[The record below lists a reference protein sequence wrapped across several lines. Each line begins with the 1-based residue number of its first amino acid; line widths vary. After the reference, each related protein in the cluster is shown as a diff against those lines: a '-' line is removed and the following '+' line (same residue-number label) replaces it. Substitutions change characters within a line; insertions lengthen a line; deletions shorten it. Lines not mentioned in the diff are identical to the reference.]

1 MDLHKKGVFNMPVSE
16 IQRPSQDYDGHVDL
30 KKFWDAVAVE
40 MLSRG
45 FIPYGKKNPFVV
57 PLSYNNWAP
66 WIGPQTRHSHLILN
80 TEFENIPTTTMSD
93 DSEYLEVTE
102 ERLSDEIIDLKVEES
117 LRSWGASGGWAV
129 ITCPC
134 GVVYSV
140 KCNLRAES
148 PRDYVDLLL
157 SWKHFPNVTVYDY
170 SRGVAVHGDRRQPET
185 FHPFQGR
192 LMEPTPENMK
202 QASEGKLHV
211 NMPWLKHPKVPTD
224 ENGHPLTGSSEHYA
238 LSDVFHQGNSNDERD
253 VLRRI
258 ELVPELA
265 GRIHSQCAE
274 QLFSGMR
281 KKQLLF
287 EHDNTLN
294 THISAKKYYSTT
306 M

>member
-1 MDLHKKGVFNMPVSE
+1 MFHITVSE

-30 KKFWDAVAVE
+30 KKFWDAVSVE

-66 WIGPQTRHSHLILN
+66 WIGPQTRQSDLILN
-80 TEFENIPTTTMSD
+80 TEFEKIPTTTMSD
-93 DSEYLEVTE
+93 DSRGSKGTQQKCGLDTKGSKTDLVLRLRDKMSNRVTYN
-102 ERLSDEIIDLKVEES
+102 KVFEKV
-117 LRSWGASGGWAV
+117 WGASGGWAV

-140 KCNLRAES
+140 KFNLRAES

-170 SRGVAVHGDRRQPET
+170 SRGVAVHGNRRQPET

-211 NMPWLKHPKVPTD
+211 NIAMVETPQ
-224 ENGHPLTGSSEHYA
+224 SS
-238 LSDVFHQGNSNDERD
+238 NR
-253 VLRRI
+253 
-258 ELVPELA
+258 
-265 GRIHSQCAE
+265 
-274 QLFSGMR
+274 
-281 KKQLLF
+281 
-287 EHDNTLN
+287 
-294 THISAKKYYSTT
+294 
-306 M
+306 